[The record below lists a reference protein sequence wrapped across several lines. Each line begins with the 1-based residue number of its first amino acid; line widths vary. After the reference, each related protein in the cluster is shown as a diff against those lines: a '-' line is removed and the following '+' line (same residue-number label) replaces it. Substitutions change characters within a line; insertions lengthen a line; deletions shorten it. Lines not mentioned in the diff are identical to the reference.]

1 MKKAPTININQD
13 SRGIANQQRNATT
26 KPSLRSAINAKCRE
40 CIYCPL
46 TGTGSW
52 RLQVE
57 NCTSISCPLF
67 SVRPKS
73 TGYIPEIE
81 NALENPELGHFA
93 SILDSGGVLP

>member
-1 MKKAPTININQD
+1 MKNAPTINQD
-13 SRGIANQQRNATT
+13 SRGIANQQRNVTT
-26 KPSLRSAINAKCRE
+26 KQSLRSAVNAKFRE

-52 RLQVE
+52 RQQVE

-73 TGYIPEIE
+73 TGYIPETE
-81 NALENPELGHFA
+81 NALENPELGHFGGF
-93 SILDSGGVLP
+93 LDPREVVL

>member
-1 MKKAPTININQD
+1 MKNAPTINQD

-40 CIYCPL
+40 GIYCSL

-67 SVRPKS
+67 SVRPKT
-73 TGYIPEIE
+73 TGYIPETE
-81 NALENPELGHFA
+81 NALGNSELGHDAPVF
-93 SILDSGGVLP
+93 DVVGVAV

>member
-1 MKKAPTININQD
+1 MNNAATINSD
-13 SRGIANQQRNATT
+13 DRGIATQQRNATT

-57 NCTSISCPLF
+57 NCTSISCPLY

-73 TGYIPEIE
+73 IRYMPDTKNG
-81 NALENPELGHFA
+81 LENPELGPYGTVSDHA
-93 SILDSGGVLP
+93 GVAL